1 MQDRVFLTNPRVGGL
16 IVEVSPF
23 AFTSELVLYQ
33 FAGGVVT
40 LPNNATSYI
49 VVDKTTMLAGW
60 DSALGDPNKMY
71 LDRYETNHKQ
81 ITKVVR
87 LHNVPLDGG
96 GAVFGVILTS
106 PTSGESYLLSVDDTA
121 GPGLGVTKLD
131 PL

>member
-23 AFTSELVLYQ
+23 SFTSELVLYQ
-33 FAGGVVT
+33 FAGGVVI
-40 LPNNATSYI
+40 LPNNATIYI
-49 VVDKTTMLAGW
+49 VVDKTTLQAGW
-60 DSALGDPNKMY
+60 DSALGDPNKVY
-71 LDRYETNHKQ
+71 LDYYETNHSQ

-87 LHNVPLDGG
+87 LHNAPLDGG

-121 GPGLGVTKLD
+121 GAGLGTVNLTML
-131 PL
+131 